1 MAKMPISFKKA
12 AGKTSI
18 KHNNR
23 DFNEKDWGNDFHK
36 HIDRKRTADNVVI
49 KQEHVRDAY
58 ERIFGEF
65 LEKYNDKQR
74 RKDRKIDDYY
84 DHVKQSKTLHT
95 QYEFIVQVGKKE
107 DFEDN
112 PENWETAN
120 QVLTDYVDE
129 FQERN
134 PNFEVYNAVIHND
147 EASPHLH
154 LNVIPVAEGY
164 KRGLERQPAF
174 NKAIENQGFERTGDS
189 RQVFR
194 EWRNSEVSEIEKL
207 MNKREIKREKVGTNN
222 IQSMP
227 EYKEVQ
233 KKIQERKKELSE
245 LVKNQ
250 PVSVKRENLEVKELS
265 KSVEVKT
272 GETNFF
278 GQEKTKTVK
287 KKTGNVMLPKENLEQ
302 LIRITEQYA
311 TTNKN
316 LIRFVETDLVKENKD
331 LHKKI
336 KKSYEE
342 RNELVDDY
350 NDLVHRFNDKV
361 DEVENLENKVEKLT
375 REIKGIYQGVKKF
388 FKDSKEVTTEQVKM
402 LVGGVVDEVKE
413 LVQGGEFEKEHR
425 KANPV
430 IERED
435 RGPSL

>member
-23 DFNEKDWGNDFHK
+23 DFNEKDWENDFHK
-36 HIDRKRTADNVVI
+36 HIDRERENENIYLEQTPIREKY
-49 KQEHVRDAY
+49 QEL
-58 ERIFGEF
+58 FGMEV
-65 LEKYNDKQR
+65 EKYNSTQK

-84 DHVKQSKTLHT
+84 DKVKNDKTLNT
-95 QYEFIVQVGKKE
+95 QYEFIVQVGTKDDFLDKE
-107 DFEDN
+107 NKEKANDILQDYFKEFE
-112 PENWETAN
+112 
-120 QVLTDYVDE
+120 
-129 FQERN
+129 ERN
-134 PNFEVYNAVIHND
+134 PILKIYNAVIHND

-154 LNVIPVAEGY
+154 LNIILVDDGY
-164 KRGLERQPAF
+164 KRGMKKRPAF

-222 IQSMP
+222 IHSMP

-430 IERED
+430 RETED
-435 RGPSL
+435 CGPSL